1 MDPLYYFILAAVIAS
16 FGISIAV
23 RKAFLQIVEGKLP
36 LHKVQT
42 KLMVSVALVET
53 IPILLLVLGFMNIEE
68 AELNPLVVIL
78 IVGACMLF
86 NFLINWFRYRDSLQ
100 QVEKDSLQKQQLTT
114 TFQLSIFLVNA
125 IPIVAIIATTL

>member
-23 RKAFLQIVEGKLP
+23 RKAFSQIVEGKLP

-68 AELNPLVVIL
+68 AELSPLVVIL
-78 IVGACMLF
+78 IVGAAMLF
-86 NFLINWFRYRDSLQ
+86 NFLINWFRYRDSIQ
-100 QVEKDSLQKQQLTT
+100 QVEQDSLQKQQLST
-114 TFQLSIFLVNA
+114 TFQLSIFLMNA